1 VIGLFE
7 QVLDRVG
14 PAICAGTAPAV
25 LTAQDIEE
33 STGASRSVVRE
44 AARVLETLGMVRPV
58 KRVGLVVQ
66 APEHWNVLDPRVIRW
81 NLASPGHDEQVR
93 ELLELRIAIE
103 PEAARLAAVQAGD
116 WRAGQA
122 NGGADPHAADD
133 PRAQLVEAAKRLVG
147 ASGTPAFGERDAE
160 FHRAVLEASG
170 NAMFVRLAGVISE
183 ALRERASTVA
193 HADPR
198 DVTLHAEL
206 AERILAGAADAAADT
221 AREIITR
228 TAADTARTRN
238 SEESR
243 ASGRSA

>member
-1 VIGLFE
+1 MIGLFE

-66 APEHWNVLDPRVIRW
+66 PSAHWNVLDPRVIRW
-81 NLASPGHDEQVR
+81 NLGSPRHDEQVR

-103 PEAARLAAVQAGD
+103 PEAARLAAMQAGGSD
-116 WRAGQA
+116 AG
-122 NGGADPHAADD
+122 P
-133 PRAQLVEAAKRLVG
+133 LVRLEAAAEAL
-147 ASGTPAFGERDAE
+147 ASSDAATFGERDAL

-183 ALRERASTVA
+183 ALRERATAVA

-198 DVTLHAEL
+198 DVALHAEL

-221 AREIITR
+221 AREIIIR
-228 TAADTARTRN
+228 TAADTARARH
-238 SEESR
+238 SEKSRESE
-243 ASGRSA
+243 GSAPGSRDT